1 MKFDETPWGQERAIV
16 SLQLLDGKLVK
27 TRKFSKPTY
36 VGDALNAVSIFSEL
50 EADEIVITAI
60 QVGTIRP
67 EIPFD
72 LLAQISEVSSTPL
85 AYGGGLATA
94 EEAQRLID
102 LGFEKVVFST
112 ALFENPEEVER
123 AASKIGSQ
131 AIVASLDYSANLRLF
146 TRGAS
151 QAIKHI
157 FLPEGVKVAEN
168 LGAGEIL
175 LHSIEK
181 DGLRSGLDFTT
192 AEKMRQQTSRPLIL
206 SGGASSREELR
217 IANEMGVS
225 SASGSLFVYFS
236 GPQNVL
242 LNYPTDLRLIERAS
256 AFDDSNEPAI
266 KTPPAIETN
275 ASVCSRCLITATVPG
290 SRLAESEECHYC
302 SIHDELES
310 KYPTGLVGERA
321 LEEFCTDLRSRRLKK
336 HGKYDCVLGVS
347 GGVDSSFLALELK
360 KRGLNPLCVH
370 FDNTWNSPIATENIY
385 KVLSHTG
392 FDLITHVADN
402 EEYDELYR
410 CFLKAGVKDIE
421 APTDI
426 AFMGVLYRAAEKFD
440 IDHIVEGHSF
450 RTEGVSPLGWLYMD
464 GAYISDVYRKYSGKN
479 LKSFPNLGLISFLK
493 WTLLSQIK
501 RSRPLYWL
509 DYDKRVARKGLE
521 EKIGWKWYGGHHL
534 ENRFTAFYH
543 SFFLPSRFHINFKI
557 IELSALVRSGLM
569 ERDAAL
575 EQLKLPRSFPL
586 SSLSFVRKRLGFS
599 KDAWAELLSLPHRS
613 YREFK
618 TYKPFFEFLAP
629 VFLRLVRQGRVP
641 ETFYEK
647 FCSKR

>member
-1 MKFDETPWGQERAIV
+1 MNFGENPWGQERAIV

-27 TRKFSKPTY
+27 TRKFSRPTY

-50 EADEIVITAI
+50 EADEIIITAI
-60 QVGTIRP
+60 QVGAARP
-67 EIPFD
+67 KIPFE
-72 LLAQISEVSSTPL
+72 LLAKISEVSSTPL
-85 AYGGGLATA
+85 AYGGGLAKA
-94 EEAQRLID
+94 EDAQKLID
-102 LGFEKVVFST
+102 LGFEKVIFST
-112 ALFENPEEVER
+112 ALFENPDEVAK
-123 AASKIGSQ
+123 AAEKIGIQ
-131 AIVASLDYSANLRLF
+131 AVVASLDYDVNLRLA
-146 TRGAS
+146 TRGGS
-151 QAIKHI
+151 RVLKHL
-157 FLPEGVKVAEN
+157 FLPEGIRVAEN
-168 LGAGEIL
+168 LGAGEML
-175 LHSIEK
+175 LHSIER
-181 DGLRSGLDFTT
+181 DGLRSGLDFVTVET
-192 AEKMRQQTSRPLIL
+192 MRQQTSRPLIL
-206 SGGASSREELR
+206 SGGAQSREELR
-217 IANEMGVS
+217 IANEMGFS
-225 SASGSLFVYFS
+225 SASGSLFVYFT

-242 LNYPTDLRLIERAS
+242 LNYPTDSRLIERAS
-256 AFDDSNEPAI
+256 AVEESGEPTI
-266 KTPPAIETN
+266 ETPPAIEPRS
-275 ASVCSRCLITATVPG
+275 SVCSRCLITETVPG

-310 KYPTGLVGERA
+310 KYPTGALGERA
-321 LEEFCTDLRSRRLKK
+321 LEAFCNDLLARRQKK
-336 HGKYDCVLGVS
+336 RGKYDCVLGVS
-347 GGVDSSFLALELK
+347 GGVDSSFLAIELK

-385 KVLSHTG
+385 KVVSHTG

-410 CFLKAGVKDIE
+410 CFLQAGVKDIE

-426 AFMGVLYRAAEKFD
+426 AFMGVLYRAAERFG

-479 LKSFPNLGLISFLK
+479 LKSFPNLSLFLFLK
-493 WTLLSQIK
+493 WTLLSQIR

-509 DYDKRVARKGLE
+509 DYDKRIARRGLE

-543 SFFLPSRFHINFKI
+543 SFFLPSRFNINFKM
-557 IELSALVRSGLM
+557 IELSALVRSGQM
-569 ERDAAL
+569 ERDSAL

-586 SSLSFVRKRLGFS
+586 TSLSFVRKRLGFS
-599 KDAWAELLSLPHRS
+599 KAAWSELLSLPHRS

-618 TYKPFFEFLAP
+618 TYKPIFEFLAP
-629 VFLRLVRQGRVP
+629 VFLKLVKQGMVP

-647 FCSKR
+647 FCLKR